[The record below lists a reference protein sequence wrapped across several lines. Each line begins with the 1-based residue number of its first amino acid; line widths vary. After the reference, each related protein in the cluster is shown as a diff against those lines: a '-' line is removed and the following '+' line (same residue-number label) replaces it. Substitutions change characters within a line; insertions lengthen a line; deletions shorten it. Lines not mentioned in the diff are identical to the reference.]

1 MVNEQNRRRPDFVEG
16 TRVRMA
22 DGQDWSFPD
31 RLPSKDDREH
41 IAVLREILEVEDRDE
56 LLGAELALTIFLLAR
71 NYDLTPDD
79 FAAILRFAPGD
90 PAQPR
95 MQAAVHALAMNQ
107 VRVLKHF
114 ADSNARSSELPPNR
128 SHMHPPE
135 IRNRA
140 IRARSSWLN

>member
-1 MVNEQNRRRPDFVEG
+1 MVNEQTRRRPDFVEG

-41 IAVLREILEVEDRDE
+41 VAVLREIVEVEDRDE
-56 LLGAELALTIFLLAR
+56 LLQAELALTIFLLAR
-71 NYDLTPDD
+71 NYELTPDD
-79 FAAILRFAPGD
+79 FAAILGFAPGD

-114 ADSNARSSELPPNR
+114 ADSNTRSPELPPN
-128 SHMHPPE
+128 HGHFHPPE
-135 IRNRA
+135 ILHRTN
-140 IRARSSWLN
+140 RARSSRLN